1 MKKIS
6 MILALVAMVFVAGC
20 KNSPKNNAGGEEGTT
35 AAQDSTEA
43 VVENNALTGDLNGHV
58 WVDLGLPSGAL
69 WATCNVGATTPADYG
84 DLFAWAETTTK
95 EEYYFGSYKYC
106 DSYSSMTKY
115 NESDLI
121 EILQPVDDAA
131 TANWGYGWRT
141 PQVEEMRELA
151 DNCTHEWTTQ
161 NGVNGVLF
169 KAKNGNQIFLPAA
182 GNICDSNELDGAG
195 NIGFYWSSSLGPEY
209 PDYAWYLYFSSDEF
223 EMAHLYGRCCGFSV
237 RPICFH
243 MVEEEEDYDEE

>member
-1 MKKIS
+1 MKKTF
-6 MILALVAMVFVAGC
+6 MYLALVAMVFAAGC
-20 KNSPKNNAGGEEGTT
+20 KNSPKNNAGNGEENAPAAQETT
-35 AAQDSTEA
+35 AATE
-43 VVENNALTGDLNGHV
+43 NDLTGKLNGRE

-69 WATCNVGATTPADYG
+69 WATCNVGAETPEEYG
-84 DLFAWAETTTK
+84 YLYAWAEIMTK
-95 EEYYFGSYKYC
+95 EEYYFGTYKYI
-106 DSYSSMTKY
+106 DDVNSMTKY
-115 NESDLI
+115 NASDFFDV
-121 EILQPVDDAA
+121 LQPADDAA
-131 TANWGYGWRT
+131 AANWGYGWRT

-182 GNICDSNELDGAG
+182 GNICDGNELDGAG

-243 MVEEEEDYDEE
+243 MVEEEE